1 MTGAKKQ
8 SCGWRA
14 LIALFA
20 VGAGLAGCA
29 DALLPK
35 VKARSAR
42 ILKNA
47 IQVEFENLTGEFDK
61 LDRKGDLA
69 LCAPMRF
76 GVARFAVYQAVEER
90 RAAGMAQMTRFL
102 TRARAA
108 IGRAQEKMRKG
119 RCVDSDGDGLTDI
132 AEYRRYRTKADS
144 ADTDGDGLSDGLEIR
159 RYRTNPLKA
168 DTDADLLD
176 DGVEISRG
184 FSPILADSDGDGFI
198 DGIEVAHGANPR
210 DACSQPLDAQRL
222 DRRRECR
229 PKRVQ
234 GERSRTRARK
244 KRFPEPAVEAAP
256 VPDEKRRRK
265 ARKPKTRPPSPKA
278 SGERARSPG
287 KAQRNRKERKPTP
300 ERHPSRHGQKIQTAR
315 TRRTSETAP
324 SREKPRKAAVR
335 NGNAPAV
342 KRNAAERKAASQ
354 PAPATRNAEPAKKRL
369 PQKPPTPASRRSI
382 AASSPGLTSPEQP
395 QAPAPAAVSL
405 AQRPPEAEKPG
416 PALPKNGMPGPAN
429 AKPAKKASFGDDA
442 PGFPS
447 MIFLRLW

>member
-1 MTGAKKQ
+1 MIDAKKN

-29 DALLPK
+29 DAFLPK

-90 RAAGMAQMTRFL
+90 RTAGMAQMTRFL

-108 IGRAQEKMRKG
+108 IGQAQEKMRKG

-176 DGVEISRG
+176 DGAEISRG

-234 GERSRTRARK
+234 GERSRTRRRK
-244 KRFPEPAVEAAP
+244 KRLPEPAIEAAP
-256 VPDEKRRRK
+256 VPDEKGRRK

-278 SGERARSPG
+278 SGERARSLG
-287 KAQRNRKERKPTP
+287 KAKWNRKERKPTP
-300 ERHPSRHGQKIQTAR
+300 ERHPSRPGQKIQAAR
-315 TRRTSETAP
+315 TRRANETA
-324 SREKPRKAAVR
+324 SSHEKPRKAAGR
-335 NGNAPAV
+335 NGNTPAV
-342 KRNAAERKAASQ
+342 ERNAAERKAASQ
-354 PAPATRNAEPAKKRL
+354 PTTRNAKPAKRRL
-369 PQKPPTPASRRSI
+369 PEKPPTPAPRRSI
-382 AASSPGLTSPEQP
+382 AASSPGLTSPEKP
-395 QAPAPAAVSL
+395 QAPAPVVVSL
-405 AQRPPEAEKPG
+405 ARRPPEADKPD
-416 PALPKNGMPGPAN
+416 PALPKNGTPGPAN
-429 AKPAKKASFGDDA
+429 VKPAKKASFGDDA

>member
-1 MTGAKKQ
+1 MTGAKKH

-90 RAAGMAQMTRFL
+90 RTAGMAQMTRFL

-108 IGRAQEKMRKG
+108 IGQAQEQMRKG

-176 DGVEISRG
+176 DGAEISRG
-184 FSPILADSDGDGFI
+184 FSPLLADSDGDGFI

-210 DACSQPLDAQRL
+210 DPCSQPLDAQRL
-222 DRRRECR
+222 DHRRECR

-244 KRFPEPAVEAAP
+244 KRLPEPAPEAAR
-256 VPDEKRRRK
+256 VPDEKKRRK

-278 SGERARSPG
+278 SGERARSLG
-287 KAQRNRKERKPTP
+287 KARWNRKERKPTP
-300 ERHPSRHGQKIQTAR
+300 ERLPSRPGQKTQTAR
-315 TRRTSETAP
+315 ARRASETAP
-324 SREKPRKAAVR
+324 SREKPQKAAVR

-342 KRNAAERKAASQ
+342 ERNAAKRKAANR
-354 PAPATRNAEPAKKRL
+354 PAIRNAEPAKKRL
-369 PQKPPTPASRRSI
+369 PEKPPTPAPRRSI
-382 AASSPGLTSPEQP
+382 AASSAGPASPEKP
-395 QAPAPAAVSL
+395 RTPTPVAVSL
-405 AQRPPEAEKPG
+405 ARRPPEAEKPG
-416 PALPKNGMPGPAN
+416 PALPKNGTPGPAN
-429 AKPAKKASFGDDA
+429 AEPAKKASFGDDA
-442 PGFPS
+442 PGFPA